1 MTSRDR
7 GRKLWQNLQFPFTHM
22 SKLDTH
28 EDSNSNNEK
37 FIHSFE
43 QYTNNPFEIIKL
55 DLFSLKLT

>member
-1 MTSRDR
+1 
-7 GRKLWQNLQFPFTHM
+7 M
-22 SKLDTH
+22 SKLDTY